1 MDSEILADK
10 ARLLYAA
17 LANGDRATLDDLL
30 HEGFVG
36 RLADGLPFGLGG
48 THAGPDAMRRDGW
61 GAIARHFEARAE
73 PERFLA
79 LGEDQLLVTGRY
91 RGQGKRGGAALDA
104 EFAHLLSFEDGRIR
118 ELTQYTD
125 TGRWRDAASPLSTLT
140 LEIAEGV
147 ATLRLNRPR
156 NANAID
162 PDMASDLLEAA
173 TQIAE
178 TAAVRAVLIAGNG
191 AHFSVGGD
199 IGVFVKEERAQLP
212 KLLRRMIDSYH
223 LALERLMAIDAPVV
237 AAVRGAAGG
246 GALGLLYTADI
257 VIASDDAR
265 FALGYGALG
274 LTCDGGSTYFLPRL
288 IGLRRAQEL
297 FLLNR
302 RLSAQEALDYGLV
315 TRLAPSDKV
324 EEEAAEIA
332 AQLAAGPTRAFGGV
346 RRLLKRSLS
355 SEMAGQLS
363 AEKDSLVAASESEDA
378 REGIAAFIAK
388 RPARFQGR

>member
-10 ARLLYAA
+10 ARRLYAA
-17 LANGDRATLDDLL
+17 LANGDRAALDDLL
-30 HEGFVG
+30 HAGFVG
-36 RLADGLPFGLGG
+36 RLAQGMPFGVGG
-48 THAGPDAMRRDGW
+48 THEGPEAMRRNGW
-61 GAIARHFEARAE
+61 GGIARHFEARAQ

-79 LGEDQLLVTGRY
+79 VAEDQLLVTGRY
-91 RGQGKRGGAALDA
+91 HGEGKHGGAALDA
-104 EFAHLLSFEDGRIR
+104 DFAHLLAFEDGRLR

-125 TGRWRDAASPLSTLT
+125 TGRWRDAASPLSALT

-156 NANAID
+156 HANAID

-178 TAAVRAVLIAGNG
+178 APAVRAVLIAGNG
-191 AHFSVGGD
+191 THFSVGGD
-199 IGVFVKEERAQLP
+199 VGVFVNQPREELP
-212 KLLRRMIDSYH
+212 KLLRRMIDDYH

-246 GALGLLYTADI
+246 GALGLLYAADI

-288 IGLRRAQEL
+288 IGLRRTQEL

-302 RLSAQEALDYGLV
+302 RLTAQEALDYGLV

-324 EEEAAEIA
+324 EEEALAIVA
-332 AQLAAGPTRAFGGV
+332 KLAAGPTRAYGGV

-355 SEMAGQLS
+355 SELAGQLT
-363 AEKDSLVAASESEDA
+363 AEKESLVAASESDDA
-378 REGIAAFIAK
+378 REGIAAFIEK
-388 RPARFQGR
+388 RPARFQGQ